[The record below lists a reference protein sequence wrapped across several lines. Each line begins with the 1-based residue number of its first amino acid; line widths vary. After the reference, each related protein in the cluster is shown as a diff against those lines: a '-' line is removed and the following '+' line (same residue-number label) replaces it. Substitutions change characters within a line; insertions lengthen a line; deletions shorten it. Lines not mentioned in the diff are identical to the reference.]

1 MRSLHTIARAIRADW
16 VNPYFG
22 AIPYLSAMLSLDS
35 IGDRYGHD
43 NARSIVLYFLSNSGR
58 WKGPVAQAVKLE
70 LRSMLK

>member
-1 MRSLHTIARAIRADW
+1 MRSLHTIAREIRADW
-16 VNPYFG
+16 TAPYFG

-35 IGDRYGHD
+35 ITDRYGHD
-43 NARSIVLYFLSNSGR
+43 NARSIVLYFLSNAGR

>member
-1 MRSLHTIARAIRADW
+1 MRSLHTIARDIRADW

-22 AIPYLSAMLSLDS
+22 AIPYLSAMLSLDT
-35 IGDRYGHD
+35 IGDKFGHD
-43 NARSIVLYFLSNSGR
+43 DARSIVLYFLSNAGR

>member
-1 MRSLHTIARAIRADW
+1 MRPLHTIARDIRADW
-16 VNPYFG
+16 VNPYYA

-35 IGDRYGHD
+35 IGDKFGHD
-43 NARSIVLYFLSNSGR
+43 NARSIVLYFLSNAGR

>member
-1 MRSLHTIARAIRADW
+1 MRSLHTIARQIQSDW

-22 AIPYLSAMLSLDS
+22 AIPYLGAMLSLDK
-35 IGDRYGHD
+35 IDDRFGHD
-43 NARSIVLYFLSNSGR
+43 NARAIVLYFLSNSGR

>member
-1 MRSLHTIARAIRADW
+1 MRPLHTIARDIRADW

-22 AIPYLSAMLSLDS
+22 AIPYLSAMLSLDT
-35 IGDRYGHD
+35 IGDRFGHD
-43 NARSIVLYFLSNSGR
+43 DARAIVLYFLSNSGR

>member
-1 MRSLHTIARAIRADW
+1 MRSLHTIARQIQSDW

-58 WKGPVAQAVKLE
+58 WKGPVAQAVKIE

>member
-1 MRSLHTIARAIRADW
+1 MRSLHTIAREIAHDW

-35 IGDRYGHD
+35 IGDKFGHD

-58 WKGPVAQAVKLE
+58 WQGPVARAVKLE